1 MKLLLCSDGDYA
13 WKQGFEHF
21 GISKNDIRIGYVT
34 TASKGLPDQTYIDHY
49 KKSMRMAGYTA
60 EPFNI
65 EGKSLDEMRTFFTD
79 KNIVHVEGGNV
90 FYLLKAVRESGF
102 DIVLRELFARGIY
115 YSGSSAG
122 SYIMAP
128 SIETATWKSGDKDR
142 FGVTDF
148 TALNYVS
155 FLVFA
160 HYKPEMEERVR
171 EKMSTTKYPV
181 RVLMDGQAIFVDNG
195 IDTFVG
201 EGKEIHL

>member
-13 WKQGFEHF
+13 WKQGFAHF
-21 GISKNDIRIGYVT
+21 GIPKNEIHIGYVT
-34 TASKGLPDQTYIDHY
+34 TASKGLSDQTYIDHY

-60 EPFNI
+60 EPFDI
-65 EGKSLDEMRTFFTD
+65 EGKSLDEMRTFFAD
-79 KNIVHVEGGNV
+79 KNIVHVEGGNA

-102 DIVLRELFARGIY
+102 DIVLQELLVRGVC

-128 SIETATWKSGDKDR
+128 SIETATWKSNDKDR

-148 TALNYVS
+148 TALNYVP

-160 HYKPEMEERVR
+160 HYQPEMEERVR
-171 EKMSTTKYPV
+171 QMKSTTKYPV
-181 RVLMDGQAIFVDNG
+181 RILMDGQAIFVD
-195 IDTFVG
+195 DEVATFVG
-201 EGKEIHL
+201 EGEEIQL

>member
-1 MKLLLCSDGDYA
+1 MKLLICSDGDYA
-13 WKQGFEHF
+13 WKQGFAHF
-21 GISKNDIRIGYVT
+21 GIPKYDIRIGYVT
-34 TASKGLPDQTYIDHY
+34 TASKGLPDQMYIDES
-49 KKSMRMAGYTA
+49 KKKMRMAGYTA
-60 EPFNI
+60 EPFDI
-65 EGKSLDEMRTFFTD
+65 EGKSLDEMRTFFSD

-102 DIVLRELFARGIY
+102 DIVLRELLARGVC

-128 SIETATWKSGDKDR
+128 SIETATWKSNDKDR

-148 TALNYVS
+148 TALNYVP

-171 EKMSTTKYPV
+171 EKTSTTNYPV
-181 RVLMDGQAIFVDNG
+181 RILMDGQAIFVDSG
-195 IDTFVG
+195 VVTFVG
-201 EGKEIHL
+201 EGEEIQL